1 MKKNRKNYKIEYL
14 RALSF
19 IAVLLYHLN
28 ILKGGYLAVYC
39 FFVLSGYLSIL
50 SLSKHR
56 KQGVLRFYANRLI
69 KTYLPM
75 AVCVLLAIAALAVFS
90 ISYPNLKAESTSVL
104 LGYNNF
110 WQIAASQDYFTRTN
124 VSPFLPM
131 WYLAILLQY
140 DLLLGI
146 FFFLTDRFLKKEN
159 RIVSYILCLLLAA
172 GSFILFMIRLK
183 NGEIMKAYYGT
194 LERSFSFLMGILLG
208 LLHEDDHILITKN
221 RNLEKGLFYFDLIVL
236 ALLFVFAGSDAKMM
250 AWFMLST
257 SILSM
262 RIIDHSSALKN
273 TRDTADYYVAAFSRY
288 SYEIYLLQYPIYYLL
303 LNSGLSSFF
312 IKLFTMI
319 LTFVFAVLVHNA
331 LDMRKI
337 FKKRIFNLVL
347 CTLVTL
353 TSLFGAYRFIVEKDH
368 GKEMEELKE
377 KLSENEKLIEEKNK
391 EYLSKLNSEEE
402 AYQALLESSGNKEED
417 VKQMLL
423 KTPVVGIGDSLLVN
437 AVDTL
442 YEMFPIGYFDGKIS
456 RDLYAGEE
464 ILQSMKEEGTLSD
477 TIVLC
482 LSTNGDYIE
491 SRNEK
496 LMEIVEGR
504 QVFWIDAVGADDSQ
518 FNKRFEEFAKNYNNL
533 HIIHWEEA
541 SRGHPDWFWSDGIHI
556 IEDGV
561 DAFCGLIYDSIYSY
575 YLDQYEA
582 MFEEAKARSEAQKD
596 KRIAFYGDDVL
607 IDAYDHLSKVFD
619 QALYNTKNDYDPDA
633 LYEDLKKR
641 SEEGRLEKTLIFLFE
656 DMRKGDY
663 EKIVTMCEGHRII
676 IVDLNGSLYIND
688 TDVEIIDFAKVCKEN
703 KDYLGLEKGKLS
715 AAAGYEAL
723 GQILKQK
730 LS

>member
-19 IAVLLYHLN
+19 IAVLLYHLD
-28 ILKGGYLAVYC
+28 ILKGGYLAVCC
-39 FFVLSGYLSIL
+39 FFVLSGYLSAV
-50 SLSKHR
+50 SMRKHVS
-56 KQGVLRFYANRLI
+56 QGTLRFYVNRLS

-75 AVCVLLAIAALAVFS
+75 AICVLLAIAALAVFS
-90 ISYPNLKAESTSVL
+90 IPYPNLKAESTSVL

-110 WQIAASQDYFTRTN
+110 WQIAASQDYFTRAS

-131 WYLAILLQY
+131 WYISILLQY

-159 RIVSYILCLLLAA
+159 RIVSYILCFFLVA

-221 RNLEKGLFYFDLIVL
+221 RNLEKGLFYFNLIVL

-250 AWFMLST
+250 AWFMLGT
-257 SILSM
+257 SILAM

-303 LNSGLSSFF
+303 LNSRLPSFF
-312 IKLFTMI
+312 IKLFTLI

-337 FKKRIFNLVL
+337 VKKRIFNLVL
-347 CTLVTL
+347 CVVVTL

-368 GKEMEELKE
+368 SKEMEELKE

-482 LSTNGDYIE
+482 LATNGNYIE

-504 QVFWIDAVGADDSQ
+504 QVFWIDAVGADDPQ
-518 FNKRFEEFAKNYNNL
+518 FNKRFEEFAKNYDNL

-575 YLDQYEA
+575 YLDQYET
-582 MFEEAKARSEAQKD
+582 MLEETKVKELALKES
-596 KRIAFYGDDVL
+596 RIAFYGNNVL
-607 IDAYDHLSKVFD
+607 IDAYDELSKVFD
-619 QALYNTKNDYDPDA
+619 KALYNAKEDYEYDS
-633 LYEDLKKR
+633 LYEDLQSRK
-641 SEEGRLEKTLIFLFE
+641 EEGLLEKTIVLLFNDLKQNDYKKLIS
-656 DMRKGDY
+656 
-663 EKIVTMCEGHRII
+663 VCEGHRLM
-676 IVDLNGSLYIND
+676 IVDLSGNLRIND
-688 TDVEIIDFAKVCKEN
+688 SNVEVIDFDAVCKKN
-703 KDYLGLEKGKLS
+703 KEYLGLEKGKLS
-715 AAAGYEAL
+715 DAGYEAL
-723 GQILKQK
+723 AELLGQK
-730 LS
+730 LK

>member
-14 RALSF
+14 RALSC
-19 IAVLLYHLN
+19 IGVLLYHLD
-28 ILKGGYLAVYC
+28 ILKGGYLAVCC
-39 FFVLSGYLSIL
+39 FFVLSGYLSAV
-50 SLSKHR
+50 SMRKHVS
-56 KQGVLRFYANRLI
+56 QGPLRFYVNRLI

-75 AVCVLLAIAALAVFS
+75 AVCVFLSIAACVLFS
-90 ISYPNLKAESTSVL
+90 VSYPNLKAESTSVL

-110 WQIAASQDYFTRTN
+110 WQIAASQDYFTRTS

-131 WYLAILLQY
+131 WYIAILLQY

-172 GSFILFMIRLK
+172 GSFILFMIHLK

-194 LERSFSFLMGILLG
+194 LERSFPFLMGILLG
-208 LLHEDDHILITKN
+208 LFHEDDHILITKN
-221 RNLEKGLFYFDLIVL
+221 RKLEKGLFSFDLIIL
-236 ALLFVFAGSDAKMM
+236 TLLFVFAGSDTRMM
-250 AWFMLST
+250 AWFMLMT

-303 LNSGLSSFF
+303 LNSRLPSLVV
-312 IKLFTMI
+312 KLLTLI

-337 FKKRIFNLVL
+337 YKKRIFNLVL

-353 TSLFGAYRFIVEKDH
+353 MSLFGAYRLIIEKDH
-368 GKEMEELKE
+368 SKEMEELKE

-464 ILQSMKEEGTLSD
+464 ILESMKEEGTLSD

-491 SRNEK
+491 PRNEK

-504 QVFWIDAVGADDSQ
+504 QVFWINAVGADDPQ
-518 FNKRFEEFAKNYNNL
+518 FNERFEEFAKNYDNL

-556 IEDGV
+556 IENGV

-619 QALYNTKNDYDPDA
+619 QALYNTKNDYDPDVV
-633 LYEDLKKR
+633 YEDLKKR
-641 SEEGRLEKTLIFLFE
+641 NEEGRLEKTLIFLFE

-663 EKIVTMCEGHRII
+663 EKIIRMCEGHRII
-676 IVDLNGSLYIND
+676 IVDLNGSLRIND
-688 TDVEIIDFAKVCKEN
+688 PDAEVIDFAKVCKEN

-715 AAAGYEAL
+715 DAGYEAL
-723 GQILKQK
+723 GRILKQK